1 MPLFDLP
8 SKRTTKESDKA
19 IAKKSLSK
27 AKKVPATVKS
37 GGNVSQRMA
46 TAKALVEKAL
56 GQLKEDYDI
65 IWTRSE
71 LHDYLTECL
80 KYDTVALDTETTGLD
95 PIADEIAGFSL
106 ATYHNKAVYV
116 PINHVNYITHER
128 IDGQISAREVKD
140 ELDWFFSH
148 DLEVVMFNAT
158 FDIRVI
164 RNQTGCD
171 KVYCTWDCS
180 LASRCLNENEKEKNL
195 KALHAKYV
203 LDGKEEYFRFDDLF
217 KGIPFTQ
224 VPISTGYIYAAHDA
238 KITLEFYD
246 FQKPFLTETDPVCIE
261 QELTGVAS
269 VFHNIEMPCVPVVAD
284 MEDTGCCID
293 LDYTKELSVKY
304 HALLEEKTKAFY
316 DILADYQPQIDEFVR
331 KNPEAKLDNPIK
343 ISSASQLAVL
353 LYDIIGI
360 DVIDKK
366 KPRGVGKKILL
377 QVDLPIAKAI
387 LEYRAVSKLI
397 NTYIDKLPKCLNKKT
412 GRLHGKFNQYGAD
425 TGRFSSSDPNLQNIP
440 SHNKDIRPMFKA
452 TDGYVMMSADYSQ
465 QEPKVMTQ
473 MCQDPAMLKAYKDG
487 KDLYAEIASLAFN
500 KPYEDC
506 LEFYLDE
513 NGNKTEETNKEGKER
528 RSQAKSILL
537 GVLYG
542 RGIKSIADQL
552 RTTEEKAQQIKD
564 KVFKGFP
571 AIPRFERDSLY
582 MAEDYGYVTTL
593 WGRKRR
599 FPIMMEPDYDFKW
612 TDEDKHFDVLDFND
626 EVEVSEVPED
636 IQKKY
641 LKLLSRAKPWDKK
654 AIFEKANKEGIWIID
669 NTKEKTDTIREI
681 VNAEI
686 QGSSADMTKLAM
698 IRIWNNARLTELGF
712 RLLIQVHD
720 ELIGECPEENMEECA
735 KLFAEEMSRAAEE
748 KLDIP
753 ISCDVEI
760 TRRWYGERVVGEA
773 REKESNTAREF
784 ENELYDTDTDEE

>member
-8 SKRTTKESDKA
+8 ATRSTKASDNK
-19 IAKKSLSK
+19 IAKQSQAK
-27 AKKVPATVKS
+27 AKKVPATVRGS
-37 GGNVSQRMA
+37 GNISQRIA
-46 TAKALVEKAL
+46 SAKALVEKAL

-65 IWTRSE
+65 IWTRAK

-80 KYDTVALDTETTGLD
+80 RQGVVSLDTETTGLD
-95 PIADEIAGFSL
+95 PIADDIAGFSL
-106 ATYHNKAVYV
+106 CTYNAKAVYI
-116 PINHVNYITHER
+116 PINHINYITHER
-128 IDGQISAREVKD
+128 IDGQISIVEVKD

-148 DLEVVMFNAT
+148 QLEVVMFNAV

-164 RNQTGCD
+164 RNQTGC
-171 KVYCTWDCS
+171 KKIYCTWDTS

-195 KALHAKYV
+195 KALHAYYV

-224 VPISTGYIYAAHDA
+224 VPIKTGYVYAAHDA
-238 KITLEFYD
+238 KITLELYD
-246 FQKPFLTETDPVCIE
+246 FQKPYLTVDDPVCIE
-261 QELTGVAS
+261 QELVDVAH
-269 VFHNIEMPCVPVVAD
+269 VFHDIEMPCVPVVVE
-284 MEDTGCCID
+284 MEDTGCCLD

-304 HALLEEKTKAFY
+304 HALLEDKTRAAY
-316 DILADYQPQIDEFVR
+316 DIISEYQPQIDEFV
-331 KNPEAKLDNPIK
+331 KQNPSVKLDNPIK
-343 ISSASQLAVL
+343 ISSSSQLAIL

-360 DVIDKK
+360 GVVDKK

-377 QVDLPIAKAI
+377 KVDLPIAKAI

-397 NTYIDKLPKCLNKKT
+397 NTYIDKLPKCLNKKD

-440 SHNKDIRPMFKA
+440 SHNKDIRPMFQA
-452 TDGYVMMSADYSQ
+452 TPGYVMMSSDYSQ

-473 MCQDPAMLKAYKDG
+473 MCQDESMKQAYRDG

-500 KPYEDC
+500 ESYEDC

-513 NGNKTEETNKEGKER
+513 DGNETEETNEEGKER

-537 GVLYG
+537 GALYG

-571 AIPRFERDSLY
+571 AIPKFEQDSLY
-582 MAEDYGYVTTL
+582 MAEEYGFVTTL

-599 FPIMMEPDYDFKW
+599 FPIMLEPDYEFRW
-612 TDEDKHFDVLDFND
+612 TDDDKHLDILDFNNN
-626 EVEVSEVPED
+626 VEVSEVPEA
-636 IQKKY
+636 IQDKY
-641 LKLLSRAKPWDKK
+641 WKLLERAKPWDKK

-681 VNAEI
+681 VNARI
-686 QGSSADMTKLAM
+686 QGSAADMTKLAM
-698 IRIWNNARLTELGF
+698 IRIYNNKRLTELGF

-720 ELIGECPEENMEECA
+720 ELIGECPRENMEECV
-735 KLFAEEMSRAAEE
+735 KLFSEEMSNAAKG
-748 KLDIP
+748 KLEIP
-753 ISCDVEI
+753 VNCDVVVTE
-760 TRRWYGERVVGEA
+760 RWYGESINGTVK
-773 REKESNTAREF
+773 EKESNTAREF
-784 ENELYDTDTDEE
+784 ENELYDEDTDED